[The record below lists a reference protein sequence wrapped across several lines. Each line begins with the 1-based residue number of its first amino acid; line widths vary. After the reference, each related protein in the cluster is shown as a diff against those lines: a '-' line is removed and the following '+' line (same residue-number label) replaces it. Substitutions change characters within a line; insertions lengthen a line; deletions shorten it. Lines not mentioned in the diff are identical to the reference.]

1 MPPRDSPTVT
11 DRLGVAINRTGLHTL
26 DVEERFEADGPFIIE
41 IENHGES
48 SHLYL
53 NLDDTLSDVA
63 RIEATNHYLENG
75 ERRTVQI
82 ETRDPSQWPSDT
94 VRGKLK
100 IVVGH
105 GQEKRFVDVVL
116 DRTAEKQPVEVDP
129 DLSKPK
135 SSEQSTTE
143 SPVLRAVPIAVLG
156 AIAIILAVSSVF
168 ADSGIN
174 FIIGAFSILAGV
186 FCAVAAYYLLA

>member
-1 MPPRDSPTVT
+1 MT

-94 VRGKLK
+94 LRGKLK

-135 SSEQSTTE
+135 ASEQSTTE

-174 FIIGAFSILAGV
+174 FVLGAFSILAGV
-186 FCAVAAYYLLA
+186 FCAAAAYYLLA